1 MNDFN
6 NYNITK
12 PKNVEELFKI
22 ILEIITRLYEK
33 HIPDEV
39 KHRKN
44 KELAKMT
51 DAEIITI
58 QILIECLGKT
68 QNSGYQYLQANY
80 PNLVN
85 YVERSRFNRLIK
97 ALFIVIKYIRQ
108 KIKRNEN
115 CEYKIVDSFP
125 LVVNKFGRAHF
136 GRRLREYS
144 SYGYCA
150 SKKEKYYGMKVHVIT
165 DLYGNPIEYLLTK
178 AEVDDREALYEL
190 SETIYINTLFGDKGY
205 VGNIDKD
212 LKREKGIKL
221 YALKRSN
228 SKTPLPKAFRNL
240 ISKARRRIESTFNQL
255 IEHFDIQ
262 RVRANSIIGLS
273 TMLEAKFLCFNL
285 LALIGSNTKI
295 SNILNFN

>member
-1 MNDFN
+1 
-6 NYNITK
+6 
-12 PKNVEELFKI
+12 
-22 ILEIITRLYEK
+22 
-33 HIPDEV
+33 
-39 KHRKN
+39 
-44 KELAKMT
+44 
-51 DAEIITI
+51 
-58 QILIECLGKT
+58 
-68 QNSGYQYLQANY
+68 
-80 PNLVN
+80 
-85 YVERSRFNRLIK
+85 
-97 ALFIVIKYIRQ
+97 
-108 KIKRNEN
+108 
-115 CEYKIVDSFP
+115 
-125 LVVNKFGRAHF
+125 
-136 GRRLREYS
+136 
-144 SYGYCA
+144 
-150 SKKEKYYGMKVHVIT
+150 MKVHVIT

-228 SKTPLPKAFRNL
+228 SKTPLPKVFRNL

-285 LALIGSNTKI
+285 LALISANTKI